1 MASVCVSPWMIAMQA
16 SFNSYSDFK
25 ARHPTMFSVT
35 DVNVLN
41 NCFSLALSYIA
52 FQFKLQIKSLAH
64 S

>member
-1 MASVCVSPWMIAMQA
+1 MIAMQA